1 MGTRRQQV
9 ITGLAIVLGGI
20 IWIAIDVLVVTYGF
34 QTGKLA
40 TNLAAD
46 APGLI
51 GRGIWLLP
59 LSLFPL
65 GLGLLGIFIRLHGHS
80 RILGITGISFA
91 VLGMVL
97 GLSGLLDL
105 AGVFGKNAPHND
117 LLDGFGAFAVVTGTA
132 FLGVAALHT
141 RTLPR
146 LLAWTL
152 IGVGVVT
159 IPILLLTPLPFGPTW
174 ATDTVA
180 FLLSGVAFDI
190 VGVRLLEMHTPAKAG
205 VHRISTTDVIAN

>member
-9 ITGLAIVLGGI
+9 FTGLAIVLGGI
-20 IWIAIDVLVVTYGF
+20 IWIAIDVMVVTYGF

-51 GRGIWLLP
+51 AHGIWLLP

-97 GLSGLLDL
+97 GFGGLLDL
-105 AGVFGKNAPHND
+105 AGVFGRDAPHNN
-117 LLDGFGAFAVVTGTA
+117 LLDGFGAFAVVIGTA
-132 FLGVAALHT
+132 FLGVAALRT
-141 RTLPR
+141 RTLSRP
-146 LLAWTL
+146 LAWTL
-152 IGVGVVT
+152 IGVGMIT
-159 IPILLLTPLPFGPTW
+159 IPILLVTPLPFGPTW

-180 FLLSGVAFDI
+180 FLLSGVAFDV
-190 VGVRLLEMHTPAKAG
+190 VGVRVLKPHTPAKAEAQL
-205 VHRISTTDVIAN
+205 IAMTDVTAN